1 MKALLVIDCQNDFFK
16 DLSAYSCQMLDNKLI
31 KNIKKLIDF
40 CRAEKIPIVYT
51 QHSIKKDKSNAEKG
65 EPKDVR
71 ACIIDTKGWKII
83 DEIKP
88 RKDDKII
95 RKDRYD
101 AFYKTNLEKVLK
113 KLKADTLIICG
124 VLTNNCIRATAE
136 GAIYRGYKLIV
147 VPDCCGATSFIKGV
161 SHKRMHELTLKDLK
175 ERTYQTELV
184 NLSEIK
190 YIIS

>member
-1 MKALLVIDCQNDFFK
+1 MIVLLVIDCQNDFFK
-16 DLSAYSCQMLDNKLI
+16 GLSAYSCQMLDRRLV
-31 KNIKKLIDF
+31 KNIKKLIGM
-40 CRAEKIPIVYT
+40 CRKKNIPVVYT

-65 EPKDVR
+65 EPDDVR
-71 ACIIDTKGWKII
+71 ACIIGTKGWKII

-147 VPDCCGATSFIKGV
+147 VPDCCGATSFIKGIT
-161 SHKRMHELTLKDLK
+161 HKKMHELTLNDLK
-175 ERTYQTELV
+175 ERTYQTDIVKLNDMV
-184 NLSEIK
+184 KKL
-190 YIIS
+190 